1 MFWRLDPKN
10 LKPGQMVDGWRI
22 VRKIG
27 SGAYAVVYEVEK
39 DGERCALKVACQVDR
54 RGDPKQTDARAKREA
69 VCLGKLEHP
78 HIIRMWAQ
86 GRLGGARSGFHYII
100 LDLVEGYTL
109 GEWVRRTYPTVHE
122 VVVVF
127 LKLFDALEHMH
138 GRNVFHRD
146 LSLRNIMVTKEGEP
160 VIIDFG
166 AADYADA
173 AELTDAPLPP
183 CTPRNRSPEAVRFWR
198 ENLHNP
204 EARYPF
210 KATDDIFA
218 LGADL
223 YDVLTDPTP
232 DLSVK
237 LPRLD
242 GPVPPPSP
250 FKANQGRVPPELS
263 AYAMM
268 LIHGES
274 EERPATAKDAR
285 RPLEEFAQ
293 YEGPEWRGPR
303 VHPVAA
309 QLPPEPAEVASVP
322 VAEGQPQG
330 VEVPIPAHPSA
341 VQGAGV
347 AALNSVR
354 LEWRRPALVGLLAL
368 AVLAAA
374 VAVPLLH
381 RPAQPEPSP
390 VASGSPVEQPPLA
403 PALAEKPTSR
413 PTQLPSPL
421 PTQKEASPSVP
432 LPENS
437 PTLTNGVPN
446 PQKASPQRV
455 LSKVERCALLV
466 FTLAW
471 VKAGCTGVQTRPDP
485 EACPQEAVEA
495 MEKELDWSLSGD
507 GFGGT
512 QPLITVDVTK
522 GRVPKPLTKDEDAFT
537 VFKDGPVTGAL
548 SEPEG
553 KAPAGTRLEGHL
565 WTSGDRIYGRYR
577 RATLPDG
584 RTVPVC
590 VELKSGAR
598 LGMDK
603 QEGSKPG
610 HAVGLKEGGGIAVER
625 WR

>member
-1 MFWRLDPKN
+1 
-10 LKPGQMVDGWRI
+10 MVDGWRI

-86 GRLGGARSGFHYII
+86 GRLGGPRSGFHYII

-127 LKLFDALEHMH
+127 LKLLDALAHMH
-138 GRNVFHRD
+138 ERGVFHRD
-146 LSLRNIMVTKEGEP
+146 LSLRNIMITKDGEP
-160 VIIDFG
+160 VMIDFG

-210 KATDDIFA
+210 TAADDIFA

-232 DLSVK
+232 DLSRN
-237 LPRLD
+237 LPSLH
-242 GPVPPPSP
+242 GAVAPPSP
-250 FKANQGRVPPELS
+250 FKTSQGRVPLELS

-268 LIHGES
+268 LIHPDL
-274 EERPATAKDAR
+274 EERPVTAKDAR
-285 RPLEEFAQ
+285 RPLEDFAKL
-293 YEGPEWRGPR
+293 EAPEWRSTR

-309 QLPPEPAEVASVP
+309 QLPPEPAEGAP
-322 VAEGQPQG
+322 VAVAEEQPGG
-330 VEVPIPAHPSA
+330 VEVLIAAHPSA
-341 VQGAGV
+341 MQGAGV

-368 AVLAAA
+368 AVFAGA
-374 VAVPLLH
+374 VAVSLLH
-381 RPAQPEPSP
+381 RPAQPEPP
-390 VASGSPVEQPPLA
+390 PMASGSPAEQPLPA

-413 PTQLPSPL
+413 PAQLPSPL
-421 PTQKEASPSVP
+421 PTQKEASPSVL

-437 PTLTNGVPN
+437 PTFTNSVPT
-446 PQKASPQRV
+446 PQKASSRRE
-455 LSKVERCALLV
+455 LSKAERCALLV

-471 VKAGCTGVQTRPDP
+471 VKAGCAGVQTRPDP
-485 EACPQEAVEA
+485 EDCPRESVEA
-495 MEKELDWSLSGD
+495 MKKELGWSVGYEQL
-507 GFGGT
+507 
-512 QPLITVDVTK
+512 LITVDVTK
-522 GRVPKPLTKDEDAFT
+522 GRIPEPLAKDEDAMT
-537 VFKDGPVTGAL
+537 VYKDGPVTGAFG
-548 SEPEG
+548 EAEG

-565 WTSGDRIYGRYR
+565 WTTGDRIYGRYR

>member
-22 VRKIG
+22 IRKIG

-69 VCLGKLEHP
+69 VCLGKLNHR

-86 GRLGGARSGFHYII
+86 GRLGGPRSGFHYII
-100 LDLVEGYTL
+100 LDLVDGYTL

-183 CTPRNRSPEAVRFWR
+183 CTPRNRSPEAVQFWR
-198 ENLHNP
+198 ENRLNP

-210 KATDDIFA
+210 KATDDVFA

-232 DLSVK
+232 DFSRN
-237 LPRLD
+237 LPPLY
-242 GPVPPPSP
+242 GGVPPPSP
-250 FKANQGRVPPELS
+250 FRASQGRVPMELS
-263 AYAMM
+263 NYALM
-268 LIHGES
+268 LIQEDLG
-274 EERPATAKDAR
+274 ERPATAKDAR

-293 YEGPEWRGPR
+293 YEGPEWRSTR

-309 QLPPEPAEVASVP
+309 QLPPEPADVAPVP
-322 VAEGQPQG
+322 VAEIQPQG

-354 LEWRRPALVGLLAL
+354 LEWRRPALAGLLAL
-368 AVLAAA
+368 AVFAAA
-374 VAVPLLH
+374 VAVSLLH
-381 RPAQPEPSP
+381 RPAQPEPPP
-390 VASGSPVEQPPLA
+390 VASGSPAEQRPPA

-413 PTQLPSPL
+413 PAQLPSSL
-421 PTQKEASPSVP
+421 PTQQEASPSVQ

-437 PTLTNGVPN
+437 LTLTNGVPN
-446 PQKASPQRV
+446 PQKASPRRV

-485 EACPQEAVEA
+485 EDCPKEAVEA
-495 MEKELDWSLSGD
+495 MEKELGWWVGQ
-507 GFGGT
+507 
-512 QPLITVDVTK
+512 QPAIVVDVTK
-522 GRVPKPLTKDEDAFT
+522 GGVPRPLTKREDALT
-537 VFKDGPVTGAL
+537 AFKDGPVTGAL
-548 SEPEG
+548 ARAEG
-553 KAPAGTRLEGHL
+553 KAPVGTRLDGHL
-565 WTSGDRIYGRYR
+565 WTTGDRIYGRYL
-577 RATLPDG
+577 RAHLPDG
-584 RTVPVC
+584 RTVPIC
-590 VELKSGAR
+590 VELQSGL
-598 LGMDK
+598 LGVAKEESSKPDAAV
-603 QEGSKPG
+603 GSKE
-610 HAVGLKEGGGIAVER
+610 ANGLAVER